1 MLSSKDFRR
10 IALGMEGA
18 IESAHMGHPDFRIN
32 NRIFSTLHHDDHY
45 GMVKLTPDEQRAF
58 MRAHPSAFAP
68 ESGAWGLQGCTRVRI
83 DAVDEDTLG
92 EAMTLAWRAASSKPP
107 SRSSRATTISKAATK
122 KAAKP
127 KRSQAGTGATRTF
140 ADLVASYPRDVQAL
154 ARATRA
160 LMLELLPQVEETVD
174 STGPYISYGYGPGYK
189 GVVSYLT
196 FNQKGVKLGIAGG
209 SALPDPRKLLQ
220 GTGKSHRHVVI
231 ETPADLRTPGLRPLV
246 RAALAAW
253 KKDRA

>member
-10 IALGMEGA
+10 IALGMKGA

-32 NRIFSTLHHDDHY
+32 NRIFSTLHHDADY

-58 MRAHPSAFAP
+58 MRAHPSAFTP

-92 EAMTLAWRAASSKPP
+92 EAMTLAWRAASAKPP
-107 SRSSRATTISKAATK
+107 SRSSRTTTISKAGTK
-122 KAAKP
+122 KAVTLKRP
-127 KRSQAGTGATRTF
+127 KAGAGTSRTF
-140 ADLVASYPRDVQAL
+140 ADLVASYPRDVQVL

-174 STGPYISYGYGPGYK
+174 PSGPYLTYGYGPGYK

-196 FNQKGVKLGIAGG
+196 INQKGVKLGIAGG

-231 ETPADLRTPGLRPLV
+231 ETAADLRTPGLRPLV